1 MAISNNKNPIIE
13 LNDIKFHYRK
23 GDSVLFDGLNLK
35 IYEGEI
41 VGVIGASGA
50 GKTSL
55 LYLMNGV
62 IPQFYTPKFLEGE
75 VLFRGEK
82 IGDDALGRISQ
93 HVGMVLDDPEAQ
105 LFNLYVKDELVW
117 GPENLGLGILTHL
130 PEQLDLAWHL
140 PADVVHQ
147 HMLGRDDPVGVLL
160 TDLFSQ

>member
-1 MAISNNKNPIIE
+1 MAISDKKNPIIE
-13 LNDIKFHYRK
+13 LKGIKFHYRK
-23 GDSVLFDGLNLK
+23 GDSVLFDDLNLK

-75 VLFRGEK
+75 ILFRGEK

-93 HVGMVLDDPEAQ
+93 HIGMVLDDPEAQ

-117 GPENLGLGILTHL
+117 GPENLGLEKEEI
-130 PEQLDLAWHL
+130 EN
-140 PADVVHQ
+140 
-147 HMLGRDDPVGVLL
+147 R
-160 TDLFSQ
+160 